1 MRKTLLALLLVLP
14 LGLLAQSFEVTGKV
28 LTAEGKKP
36 LDAATVYIESLKDS
50 SLVTYAITNASGEYI
65 LEGKTSLKKFRLL
78 VSYTGYQGQ
87 QRLID
92 FKRSQRVPDIFLEE
106 QAVSLREVS
115 VTGDRV
121 PIRIK
126 QDTLEFN
133 ADSFKT
139 RPDATVEDVLKQL
152 PGVEID
158 SEGTITVNG
167 KEVNQVLVNGQV
179 FFSTD
184 PKVATKSLPK
194 EIISKIQITNTKTRE
209 QEFSGDEGDGET
221 KTINLTIKE
230 DKNKGYLGR
239 LSGGYGTDDRYQSNG
254 LLNYFNDKTRVSVL
268 GSSNNINNSGFSFDE
283 VFDLVGGF
291 GGGNLNVGN
300 GGTVVFGFGQG
311 ITTSSTL
318 GGSFADEK
326 KDQYEMSSNYFWSN
340 SENINEE
347 RTSRENILPDRRF
360 FTDSES
366 DFEGSTESHRAS
378 AELEFELADGFEISL
393 EPTLVLSSSE
403 SLSASNTTS
412 SDELGELINRNSTN
426 TRSTA
431 RQRRFD
437 NEIEL
442 LKRTDTLG
450 SYLRLSFNGGFNE
463 SGAEDF
469 QESLQ
474 ETFGDDPSE
483 ERFDQLRDQDN
494 LTTNLGWEFRY
505 RRALSKGVFVDA
517 GYEFGNNTQDN
528 RLSVFERDEL
538 TDEFTAFNESLST
551 DFEFSNRFHQP
562 NISFRKRGEK
572 LRFNATVN
580 YRMTDLENQDALQ
593 GASFT
598 KSYKNFLFN
607 ARASYRFSRNAR
619 MSFNYNS
626 GFQAPSANQLQPI
639 ENLSNPLNI
648 VVGNP
653 DLNPVITHRVS
664 FNVSNYNWR
673 EQTGF
678 FLYSGVTAQN
688 DQITSVTLTD
698 ENLLRTTTFTNI
710 DGNSTAY
717 LGGRYSKQIKKDS
730 TFTLGFALSP
740 RLNRVRRVGFTNG
753 ERLISS
759 NLNFRHTASLN
770 FNFKE
775 KLTIEPE
782 YTFITNRT
790 RFNLEG
796 FDDIDFD
803 VHQVILKTT
812 TYWPKNVIWGNDINY
827 QYNGNVG
834 EGFDP
839 DAIFW
844 NMSLGYQFMQKKM
857 TAKVLAY
864 DLLNQNINTRRTSG
878 ADFIQDFQGTVLRRY
893 FMFSF
898 SYKFDQF
905 GGKAPNRGGRRWF
918 RA

>member
-1 MRKTLLALLLVLP
+1 M
-14 LGLLAQSFEVTGKV
+14 
-28 LTAEGKKP
+28 
-36 LDAATVYIESLKDS
+36 
-50 SLVTYAITNASGEYI
+50 
-65 LEGKTSLKKFRLL
+65 
-78 VSYTGYQGQ
+78 
-87 QRLID
+87 
-92 FKRSQRVPDIFLEE
+92 
-106 QAVSLREVS
+106 
-115 VTGDRV
+115 
-121 PIRIK
+121 
-126 QDTLEFN
+126 
-133 ADSFKT
+133 
-139 RPDATVEDVLKQL
+139 
-152 PGVEID
+152 
-158 SEGTITVNG
+158 
-167 KEVNQVLVNGQV
+167 
-179 FFSTD
+179 
-184 PKVATKSLPK
+184 
-194 EIISKIQITNTKTRE
+194 
-209 QEFSGDEGDGET
+209 
-221 KTINLTIKE
+221 
-230 DKNKGYLGR
+230 GR
-239 LSGGYGTDDRYQSNG
+239 LSGGYGTDERYQANG

-326 KDQYEMSSNYFWSN
+326 KDQYEISSNYFWSN

-412 SDELGELINRNSTN
+412 SDELGELINRNTTN

-431 RQRRFD
+431 LQRRFD

-474 ETFGDDPSE
+474 ETFGDDPLE

-538 TDEFTAFNESLST
+538 TDEFTAFNERLST

-730 TFTLGFALSP
+730 TFTLGLALSP

-905 GGKAPNRGGRRWF
+905 GGKAPNGGGRRWF

>member
-1 MRKTLLALLLVLP
+1 MRKHLLLTVLCLP
-14 LGLLAQSFEVTGKV
+14 LLVAAQTFEVSGKV
-28 LTAEGKKP
+28 LSAEDKKP
-36 LDAATVYIESLKDS
+36 LDAATVYIESVKDS
-50 SLVTYAITNASGEYI
+50 ALITYAITNSTGEFL
-65 LEGKTSLKKFRLL
+65 LEGKTRLKEFRLL
-78 VSYTGYQGQ
+78 ISYTGYEGQ
-87 QRLID
+87 QRLLS
-92 FKRSQRVPDIFLEE
+92 FKKSQRVPDILLKE
-106 QAVSLREVS
+106 QAVSLRQVS

-133 ADSFKT
+133 ADSFRT

-194 EIISKIQITNTKTRE
+194 DIISKIQITNTKTRE

-239 LSGGYGTDDRYQSNG
+239 LSGGYGTEERYQANG
-254 LLNYFNDKTRVSVL
+254 LVNYFANKTRASIL

-291 GGGNLNVGN
+291 GGGNVNFGS
-300 GGTVVFGFGQG
+300 GGSINFGFGRG

-326 KDQYEMSSNYFWSN
+326 DDLYELSANYFWSN
-340 SENINEE
+340 SDNFNEE
-347 RTSRENILPDRRF
+347 RTARENILPDRRF

-393 EPTLVLSSSE
+393 EPTVQFSASE
-403 SLSASNTTS
+403 SLSANNTVS
-412 SDELGELINRNSTN
+412 SDELGELINRNTTQTS
-426 TRSTA
+426 STA
-431 RQRRFD
+431 TQRRFD

-442 LKRTDTLG
+442 LKRIDTLG
-450 SYLRLSFNGGFNE
+450 SYLRLSFSGGFNE
-463 SGAEDF
+463 SGAEDL

-474 ETFGDDPSE
+474 ETFGDDPGE

-494 LTTNLGWEFRY
+494 LTTNLGTEFRY
-505 RRALSKGVFVDA
+505 RQALAKGVFFDA
-517 GYEFGNNTQDN
+517 GYEYGSTTQDN
-528 RLSVFERDEL
+528 RLSVFDRNETSESF
-538 TDEFTAFNESLST
+538 TDFNQALST
-551 DFEFSNRFHQP
+551 DFEFQNSYHQP
-562 NISFRKRGEK
+562 NLSFRKRGEK
-572 LRFNATVN
+572 LRFNVTAN
-580 YRMTDLENQDALQ
+580 YRITDLENQDALQ
-593 GASFT
+593 GASFN
-598 KSYKNFLFN
+598 KRYENWLFN
-607 ARASYRFSRNAR
+607 ARTSYRFSRNAR
-619 MSFNYNS
+619 FSINYNTN
-626 GFQAPSANQLQPI
+626 FQAPSVNQLQPI
-639 ENLSNPLNI
+639 ENQSNPLNI

-653 DLNPVITHRVS
+653 DLDPVISHRVN
-664 FNVSNYNWR
+664 FNINNYNWR
-673 EQTGF
+673 EQSGF
-678 FLYSGVTAQN
+678 FVYGGFNAQN
-688 DQITSVTLTD
+688 NQITPVTLTD
-698 ENLLRTTTFTNI
+698 ENLLRSTTFTNV
-710 DGNSTAY
+710 DGNYSAY
-717 LGGRYSKQIKKDS
+717 AGGRISKQVKKDS
-730 TFTLGFALSP
+730 TYTLSMSLSP
-740 RLNRVRRVGFTNG
+740 RMQRVRRVGFTNG
-753 ERLISS
+753 LQLISS
-759 NLNFRHTASLN
+759 NQEWSSRLSLN

-775 KLTIEPE
+775 KLQIEPE
-782 YTFITNRT
+782 YSFTTNRT
-790 RFNLEG
+790 KFNLEG
-796 FDDIDFD
+796 FEDIQFD
-803 VHQVILKTT
+803 LHQVSLKTT
-812 TYWPKNVIWGNDINY
+812 TYWPENVVWGNDINY

-844 NMSLGYQFMQKKM
+844 NMSLGYQFLQKNA
-857 TAKVLAY
+857 TVKVLAY

-878 ADFIQDFQGTVLRRY
+878 QDFIQDFQGTVLRRY
-893 FMFSF
+893 FMFSL

-905 GGKAPNRGGRRWF
+905 GGKAPNRRSGWYRD
-918 RA
+918 

>member
-50 SLVTYAITNASGEYI
+50 SLVTYAITNASGEFI
-65 LEGKTSLKKFRLL
+65 LEGKTRLKKFRLL
-78 VSYTGYQGQ
+78 VSYTGYKGQ
-87 QRLID
+87 QRLLD

-239 LSGGYGTDDRYQSNG
+239 LSGGYGTDERYQSNG

-326 KDQYEMSSNYFWSN
+326 KDQYEISSNYFWSN

-412 SDELGELINRNSTN
+412 SDELGELINRNTTN

-431 RQRRFD
+431 LQRRFD

-474 ETFGDDPSE
+474 ETFGDDPLE

-538 TDEFTAFNESLST
+538 TDEFTAFNERLST

-639 ENLSNPLNI
+639 ENLSNPLNV

-730 TFTLGFALSP
+730 TFTLGLALSP

-905 GGKAPNRGGRRWF
+905 GGKAPNGGGRRWF

>member
-50 SLVTYAITNASGEYI
+50 SLVTYAITNASGEFI
-65 LEGKTSLKKFRLL
+65 LEGETRLKKFRLL
-78 VSYTGYQGQ
+78 VSYTGYKGQ
-87 QRLID
+87 QRLLD

-239 LSGGYGTDDRYQSNG
+239 LSGGYGTDERYQSNG

-326 KDQYEMSSNYFWSN
+326 KDQYEISSNYFWSN

-412 SDELGELINRNSTN
+412 SDELGELINRNTTN

-431 RQRRFD
+431 LQRRFD

-474 ETFGDDPSE
+474 ETFGDDPLE

-538 TDEFTAFNESLST
+538 TDEFTAFNERLST

-905 GGKAPNRGGRRWF
+905 GGKAPNGGGRRWF

>member
-87 QRLID
+87 QRLLD

-340 SENINEE
+340 SENVNEE
-347 RTSRENILPDRRF
+347 RTFRENILPDRRF

-412 SDELGELINRNSTN
+412 SDELGELINRNTTN

-431 RQRRFD
+431 LQRRFD

-905 GGKAPNRGGRRWF
+905 GGKAPSRGGRRWF

>member
-1 MRKTLLALLLVLP
+1 MRKTLFFLFFGVPLALS
-14 LGLLAQSFEVTGKV
+14 AQSFEVTGKV
-28 LTAEGKKP
+28 LTSSDKKP

-50 SLVTYAITNASGEYI
+50 TLITYAITNREGEFI
-65 LEGKTSLKKFRLL
+65 LEGKTSLKQFRLL

-87 QRLID
+87 ERLLS
-92 FKRSQRVPDIFLEE
+92 FKRKQRIEDILLEE

-194 EIISKIQITNTKTRE
+194 EIINKIQITNTKTRE

-239 LSGGYGTDDRYQSNG
+239 LSGGYGTDERYQANG
-254 LLNYFNDKTRVSVL
+254 LLNYFSDKTRVSLL

-291 GGGNLNVGN
+291 GGGNLNFGS
-300 GGTVVFGFGQG
+300 GGSINFGFGQG

-326 KDQYEMSSNYFWSN
+326 DDQYELSANYFWSN
-340 SENINEE
+340 SDNFNEE

-378 AELEFELADGFEISL
+378 AELEFDIAKGLQITM
-393 EPTLVLSSSE
+393 EPTVQFSSSE
-403 SLSASNTTS
+403 SLSANNTVS
-412 SDELGELINRNSTN
+412 SDELGELINQNTTN

-431 RQRRFD
+431 EQRRFD
-437 NEIEL
+437 NELEL

-474 ETFGDDPSE
+474 QTFGDDPTE

-505 RRALSKGVFVDA
+505 RQALAKGVFFDA
-517 GYEFGNNTQDN
+517 GYEFGNTTQDN
-528 RLSVFERDEL
+528 RLSVFEKDEM
-538 TDEFTAFNESLST
+538 TDQFTEFNEDLST
-551 DFEFSNRFHQP
+551 DFEFQNRFHQP

-572 LRFNATVN
+572 LRFNATAN
-580 YRMTDLENQDALQ
+580 YRITDLENQDALQ

-598 KSYKNFLFN
+598 KRYNNWLFN
-607 ARASYRFSRNAR
+607 ARTSYRFSRNAR
-619 MSFNYNS
+619 LSVNYNS
-626 GFQAPSANQLQPI
+626 SFQAPSVNQLQPI

-653 DLNPVITHRVS
+653 NLNPAITHRIS
-664 FNVSNYNWR
+664 FNVNNYNWR
-673 EQTGF
+673 EQTGYF
-678 FLYSGVTAQN
+678 VYSGVTAQN
-688 DQITSVTLTD
+688 NQITSVTTTD
-698 ENLLRTTTFTNI
+698 VNLLRTTTFTNV

-717 LGGRYSKQIKKDS
+717 LGGRFSKQIKKDS
-730 TFTLGFALSP
+730 TYTFSFALSP
-740 RLNRVRRVGFTNG
+740 RIQQQRRVGFTNA
-753 ERLISS
+753 ERLVST
-759 NLNFRHTASLN
+759 NLNFRHTLSFN
-770 FNFKE
+770 FNYKE
-775 KLTIEPE
+775 KLQIEPE
-782 YTFITNRT
+782 YTYITNRT
-790 RFNLEG
+790 KFNLEG
-796 FDDIDFD
+796 FEDIDFNF
-803 VHQVILKTT
+803 HQVILKTT
-812 TYWPKNVIWGNDINY
+812 TYWPKNVVWGNDLTY

-834 EGFDP
+834 DGFDP
-839 DAIFW
+839 DSFFW
-844 NMSLGYQFMQKKM
+844 NMSLGYQLMQKKM

-878 ADFIQDFQGTVLRRY
+878 QDFIQDFQGTVLRRY
-893 FMFSF
+893 FMFSL

-905 GGKAPNRGGRRWF
+905 GGKAPQRRNRWYRG
-918 RA
+918 